1 MAFLGRYTRSIVIRL
16 LLLATLLVVSAT
28 LIRFIFLMGVI
39 RSDLIR
45 TELLQQEA
53 LAKQVASN
61 IEEKLLERKKFL
73 GHLAE
78 TLPVELLQDEGKLK
92 DWLSSRYDVYP
103 VMNGGIFVTDLDGR
117 VIADFPEQQ
126 GRKSMVYADRDYFQG
141 ALAGK
146 FTVGKPVIGRA
157 LNEPALPM
165 AAPVSDEHGQVKAVL
180 VGVSKIYA
188 TGFLDVIQHGRI
200 GDQGGYLLLSP
211 AEQIYVAASKPELT
225 LTTIAK
231 TGAGS
236 LYEKAMAGHLENGL
250 AVNAEGVEELLAF
263 ATVSSTDWLVVARLP
278 SSEALALIVNLKNHI
293 LRSSLLAL
301 IVILLMMYFS
311 LAVFFRPLRRS
322 AELANNMSN
331 GDLPMQALPVVHD
344 DEVGLLTKAFNRL
357 MQKLLDSQSELAGMV
372 RRDALTG
379 LPNRLHLTEKIQEA
393 LARAKR
399 KEGRVALL
407 YLDLD
412 GFKPVNDGF
421 GHEAGDQALVDIA
434 NRLSAIVRQVDT
446 LARVG
451 GDEFVVLISGLSDD
465 LDIAEAAVITISN
478 KYIAA
483 LQEVLTV
490 KGQPVQLGVSIG
502 IALGDGDSTVE
513 SLMYAADNAMYAAK
527 KAGRGRYALA
537 EDNWRESC

>member
-39 RSDLIR
+39 RSDLIQ

-92 DWLSSRYDVYP
+92 DRLSSRYDVYP
-103 VMNGGIFVTDLDGR
+103 VLNGGIFVTDLDGR
-117 VIADFPEQQ
+117 VMADFPEQQ
-126 GRKSMVYADRDYFQG
+126 GRKGMVYADRDYFQG

-165 AAPVSDEHGQVKAVL
+165 AAPVRDEHGQVKAVL

-211 AEQIYVAASKPELT
+211 AEQIYVAAGKPELT

-263 ATVSSTDWLVVARLP
+263 ATVSSTGWLVVARLP

-311 LAVFFRPLRRS
+311 LVVFFRPLRRS

-379 LPNRLHLTEKIQEA
+379 LPNRLYLTEKIQEA

-490 KGQPVQLGVSIG
+490 KGQPVQIGVSIG

-513 SLMYAADNAMYAAK
+513 SLMSAADNAMYAAK
-527 KAGRGRYALA
+527 KAGRGRYSLA